1 MQCTY
6 LIFIEPYQEAD
17 EIMSTEALQFDFDSI
32 RAATNNF
39 SEANKLGRGGFGAV
53 YRVMKLQK

>member
-6 LIFIEPYQEAD
+6 LIFIEPCHEAD
-17 EIMSTEALQFDFDSI
+17 EIMSAEALQFDFDSI
-32 RAATNNF
+32 RVATNNF